1 MATQALSNDSYT
13 VGWICALPLEMSA
26 AKAMLDEDHGM
37 PREQHRTDQ
46 NTYRLGRIGELH
58 VAIACLPAGEY
69 GIASA
74 AVVAQHMLFTF
85 GSIKIGLMVGIGGGI
100 PCLKNDIRLGDVVVS
115 KPQDTFGGVVQYD
128 SGKVESGG
136 EFHRTGQ
143 LNEPPKA
150 LLTAMSN
157 LISEHE
163 MKDNEIKDILEGVW
177 KKFTK
182 MRKDYSHQGVE
193 NDQVYAGDYDH
204 KKGKET
210 CISCDSTKL
219 VERPSRGAD
228 PVIHYGLIASGHS
241 VMKHGVTRD
250 RLNRELG
257 IICFEMEAAGL
268 MNDFPC
274 LVIRGIC
281 DYSDSHK
288 NKAWQRYAAITAA
301 AYTKELL
308 LTMRRRDMVNTRSA
322 AEGAGKLATLIRS

>member
-1 MATQALSNDSYT
+1 MATRALPNDNYT

-26 AKAMLDEDHGM
+26 AKAMLDSDHGS
-37 PREQHRTDQ
+37 PITQHHTDQ
-46 NTYRLGRIGELH
+46 NTYRLGRIGELNI
-58 VAIACLPAGEY
+58 AIACLPAGEY

-85 GSIKIGLMVGIGGGI
+85 SSIKIGLMVGIGGGV

-115 KPQDTFGGVVQYD
+115 KPQDTFGGVLQYD

-136 EFHRTGQ
+136 VFLRTGQ

-150 LLTAMSN
+150 LLTALAN

-163 MKDNEIKDILEGVW
+163 MRDNEIQDILEGVW
-177 KKFTK
+177 KKFAK
-182 MRKDYSHQGVE
+182 MKKDYSHQGIE
-193 NDQVYAGDYDH
+193 NDQVFARDYDH
-204 KKGKET
+204 EKGAET
-210 CISCDSTKL
+210 CVSCDSTKL
-219 VERPSRGAD
+219 INRPNRGTE
-228 PVIHYGLIASGHS
+228 PIIHYGLIASGNS
-241 VMKHGVTRD
+241 VMKHGSTRD
-250 RLNRELG
+250 RLHKELG

-288 NKAWQRYAAITAA
+288 NKGWQRYAAITAA

-308 LTMRRRDMVNTRSA
+308 LNMRKRDMVNTRSA
-322 AEGAGKLATLIRS
+322 ADAAAEGAGM